1 MEKNKVYFPL
11 FIDLSEKKI
20 LVVGGGKIAARRVHT
35 LIPFCSKIK
44 VVAPEIAGEI
54 LEKPVECEKREFV
67 MEDLEGADLVLAA
80 TNNPAVDEIIWNLCR
95 QKKIPVNIASDKSK
109 CDFFFGG
116 IIQDKNVVVG
126 ITASGADH
134 RQARKVR
141 EKIEKTCFF
150 GKSSEE

>member
-1 MEKNKVYFPL
+1 MYFPL

-44 VVAPEIAGEI
+44 VVAPEITGEI
-54 LEKPVECEKREFV
+54 LEKPVECEKRKFL

-80 TNNPAVDEIIWNLCR
+80 TDDPVVDEIIWNLCR

-109 CDFFFGG
+109 CDFFFPG

-141 EKIEKTCFF
+141 EIIEEACFS
-150 GKSSEE
+150 GKNSEE